1 MGTDPLFFN
10 KVAAAIIGAG
20 LLAMMAGFVT
30 HFIYHP
36 QIQLAQHSY
45 AIAEG
50 VTPVAA
56 AGAGA
61 AQPAALEPIGPMLAS
76 ADPAAG
82 EAVFK
87 KCVACHTVDSGGANK
102 VGPNLHDIV
111 GRDIA
116 SHEGFAYSPAL
127 QGKEGGWTYEDLNAF
142 LHKPQAFA
150 KGTKMTFAGLAKPD
164 ERANVIAYLRTI
176 TTNAPPLPQ

>member
-1 MGTDPLFFN
+1 MGTDPLFLN
-10 KVAAAIIGAG
+10 KVAAAVIGAG

-36 QIQLAQHSY
+36 NVQMAQHSY

-50 VTPVAA
+50 VAAPTAAA
-56 AGAGA
+56 AGGE
-61 AQPAALEPIGPMLAS
+61 PAALEPIGPMLAS

-87 KCVACHTVDSGGANK
+87 KCVACHTPDSGGANK
-102 VGPNLHDIV
+102 VGPNLYDIV

-116 SHEGFAYSPAL
+116 GHEGFAYSAAL

-150 KGTKMTFAGLAKPD
+150 KGTKMTFAGLPKAED
-164 ERANVIAYLRTI
+164 RANVIAYMRSLSA
-176 TTNAPPLPQ
+176 NPQPLPQ